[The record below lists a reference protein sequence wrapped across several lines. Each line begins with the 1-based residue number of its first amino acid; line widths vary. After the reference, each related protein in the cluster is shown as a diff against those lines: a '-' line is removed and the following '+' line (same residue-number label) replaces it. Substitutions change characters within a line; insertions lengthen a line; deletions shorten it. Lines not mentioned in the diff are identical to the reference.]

1 MEEHFFMG
9 QDQEQGWFWDDSS
22 ALHLTVHF
30 ISIIITSTPS
40 QIFRHST
47 LEIEDLCFYPGVPEL
62 ALKRNYI
69 FIVINLSLKLNISF
83 NDERRQETRGV
94 V

>member
-1 MEEHFFMG
+1 MVLGRFKCLVF
-9 QDQEQGWFWDDSS
+9 
-22 ALHLTVHF
+22 VVCF
-30 ISIIITSTPS
+30 ISTIIITSTPS